1 MKTITHRY
9 VKMED
14 MNHHGS
20 IYANTLT
27 SWMLD
32 AAFFGIV
39 DVLGRQDHVVM
50 AGIQDF
56 RFVRPAELGAIL
68 ELRYELAKAGTSSLG
83 IKVEARDKL
92 DPEKIYSTCLVTF
105 VNTDETGK
113 SAPHGIRL
121 E

>member
-20 IYANTLT
+20 LYANTLA

-32 AAFFGIV
+32 AAFFGV
-39 DVLGRQDHVVM
+39 VEVLGRQDHVVM
-50 AGIQDF
+50 AGVQELCF
-56 RFVRPAELGAIL
+56 LRPVELGAVL
-68 ELRYELAKAGTSSLG
+68 ELRYALVKAGTSSLT

-92 DPEKIYSTCLVTF
+92 DPEKGYGTCLVTF
-105 VNTDETGK
+105 VNTDDEGK
-113 SAPHGIRL
+113 SAPHGIL
-121 E
+121 LG